1 MDGVGRVFPFLM
13 LHVDAFF
20 QGVFLTTYRRT
31 APFLFCTLAL
41 PVHESRCPAKMGR
54 DGAGMRWLVAL

>member
-1 MDGVGRVFPFLM
+1 MVLDEFFPIQM
-13 LHVDAFF
+13 LRVDAFF

-31 APFLFCTLAL
+31 TPFLVCTLPF

-54 DGAGMRWLVAL
+54 DGAGMTWLVAW